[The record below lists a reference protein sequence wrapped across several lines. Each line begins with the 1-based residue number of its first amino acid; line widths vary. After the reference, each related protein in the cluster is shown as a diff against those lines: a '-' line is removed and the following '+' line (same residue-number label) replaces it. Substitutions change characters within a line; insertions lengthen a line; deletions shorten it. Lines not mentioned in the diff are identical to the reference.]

1 MTDTSDRHID
11 RFVPAAFVRFQNSP
25 TGKHRALWKTSAVAS
40 DAVIKA
46 INESP
51 LNRGLS
57 GADWVATPGNIAIE
71 RGDNIALFDA
81 EGDQIFQVHFL
92 FKTTGRAA
100 ITAAKKAF
108 DTMFKDHGADLIF
121 GMVPADMPHAILL
134 ARKAGGKFAGK
145 RQTEFGE
152 CELYVLSREMWKGDD
167 Q

>member
-1 MTDTSDRHID
+1 M
-11 RFVPAAFVRFQNSP
+11 
-25 TGKHRALWKTSAVAS
+25 AS

-57 GADWVATPGNIAIE
+57 GADWVSTPGNIAIE
-71 RGDNIALFDA
+71 RGENIALFDD
-81 EGDQIFQVHFL
+81 EGDGIFQVHFL
-92 FKTTGRAA
+92 YQKTGRAA
-100 ITAAKKAF
+100 ITAAKAAFKSMFEDHKAE
-108 DTMFKDHGADLIF
+108 LIF
-121 GMVPADMPHAILL
+121 GMVPSHLPQAILF
-134 ARKAGGKFAGK
+134 ARKTGGKFAGK

>member
-1 MTDTSDRHID
+1 M
-11 RFVPAAFVRFQNSP
+11 
-25 TGKHRALWKTSAVAS
+25 AS

-57 GADWVATPGNIAIE
+57 GEDWVSNPANIAFE
-71 RGDNIALFDA
+71 RGKDIILFDA
-81 EGDQIFQVHFL
+81 EGAEIYQIHILLQSRGAKAVRVI
-92 FKTTGRAA
+92 RAA
-100 ITAAKKAF
+100 FNFIFADHKA
-108 DTMFKDHGADLIF
+108 DTIF
-121 GMVPADMPHAILL
+121 GMVPVIRPDVKKMAERVGM
-134 ARKAGGKFAGK
+134 KFAGK